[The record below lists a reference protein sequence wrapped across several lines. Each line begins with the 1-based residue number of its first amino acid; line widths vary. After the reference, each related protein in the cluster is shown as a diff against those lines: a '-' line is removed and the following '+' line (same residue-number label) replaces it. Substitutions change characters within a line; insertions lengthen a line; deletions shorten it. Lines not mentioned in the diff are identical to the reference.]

1 MKKVIGVLVL
11 VSVFIFTPLMCLIA
25 WNSWASAFGLP
36 TFSFW
41 HWFATSIAIHSLL
54 AATRIDPK
62 DGD

>member
-1 MKKVIGVLVL
+1 MKKEIGILVL
-11 VSVFIFTPLMCLIA
+11 ISVFILTPLMCLVA

-36 TFSFW
+36 KFGFS
-41 HWFATSIAIHSLL
+41 HWFVTSIAIHSLL